1 MHKVGLGHACMNEN
15 HPEQFCSWELGL
27 ESMHQVVIF
36 NDEVNTCE
44 HVVACLM
51 RIFGHPIE
59 LAVKIMAEA
68 HVRGRAIA
76 EVEVR
81 TLAETHVLQ
90 LRNVGVQARVE
101 KI

>member
-1 MHKVGLGHACMNEN
+1 MRFMNEN

-36 NDEVNTCE
+36 NDAVNTCE

-51 RIFGHPIE
+51 HIFGHPVE

-81 TLAETHVLQ
+81 MLADTHVVQ
-90 LRNVGVQARVE
+90 LRNAGIQARAE

>member
-1 MHKVGLGHACMNEN
+1 
-15 HPEQFCSWELGL
+15 
-27 ESMHQVVIF
+27 
-36 NDEVNTCE
+36 
-44 HVVACLM
+44 M
-51 RIFGHPIE
+51 RIFGHPVE

-81 TLAETHVLQ
+81 MLADIHMVQ
-90 LRNVGVQARVE
+90 LRNAGIQAHVE